1 MLANVHFFECP
12 GKVDYNSIQ
21 EYTAAMVYAKRNSI
35 ETLRTIANVMASIGT
50 EESSKKAIEA
60 LRLMMEEL
68 DPEIKHERN
77 KSLRKMA
84 ESFKEFEGKPLFIR
98 AKDHPSDKGIRRR
111 NPKDNREMK
120 LTRRPKPDASN
131 NPD

>member
-12 GKVDYNSIQ
+12 GKVDYNSVQ
-21 EYTAAMVYAKRNSI
+21 EYAAAMVYAKRNSV

-50 EESSKKAIEA
+50 EESGKKAIEA

-84 ESFKEFEGKPLFIR
+84 KSFEEFEGKPLFIR
-98 AKDHPSDKGIRRR
+98 AKDHPSSTSALRRD
-111 NPKDNREMK
+111 PKHNKEMT

-131 NPD
+131 NTD